1 MTPTTAASAP
11 MSKINYIINYIS
23 ERNPIH
29 TRKLNKTLGGLG
41 ETYNRRAGQFLGKY
55 ELLLAEEGRN
65 LDFAIDCYLKML
77 ADITMETM
85 SFLQTG
91 EYSSKSFEEVNR
103 RVYSNPVVMEYYMH
117 ALLLSQ
123 FLWRH
128 HYEMFEFFTAEL
140 AKHKGRAKNYLEI
153 GGGHGLQVA
162 EATQILGNDAKF
174 TVVDISAT
182 SLNLARRFVENERV
196 KFVHADVFKYQPET
210 KFDFITMG
218 EVLEHMEDPAALLR
232 CAARLLTDDGTLFIT
247 TPANAATIDHI
258 YLFRNADDIR
268 KLVHDSNFKVVSEF
282 YRYAEDVPPEV
293 AERFKVTLHY
303 GACLKKSL
311 PDT

>member
-1 MTPTTAASAP
+1 

-29 TRKLNKTLGGLG
+29 TRKLNKTLTGLG
-41 ETYNRRAGQFLGKY
+41 ETYHQRAGNFLGKY
-55 ELLLAEEGRN
+55 ELLLAEEGKN

-77 ADITMETM
+77 ADITMESM
-85 SFLQTG
+85 SFLRTG
-91 EYSSKSFEEVNR
+91 EYSSKSFEEVNQ
-103 RVYSNPVVMEYYMH
+103 RVYGNPVVMEYYMH

-128 HYEMFEFFTAEL
+128 HYEMFEFFTTEL
-140 AKHKGRAKNYLEI
+140 AKHKDVAKNYLEI

-162 EATQILGNDAKF
+162 EATQILGDDAKF
-174 TVVDISAT
+174 TVVDISVT
-182 SLNLARRFVENERV
+182 SLNLAKRLVNDERV
-196 KFVHADVFKYQPET
+196 NFVHADIFKYQPET

-232 CAARLLTDDGTLFIT
+232 CTANLLTDDGTLFIT

-258 YLFRNADDIR
+258 YLFRNAEEIR
-268 KLVHDSNFKVVSEF
+268 KLIHDSGFTISSEF
-282 YRYAEDVPPEV
+282 YRYAEDVTPEV
-293 AERFKVTLHY
+293 AEKFKVTLHY
-303 GACLKKSL
+303 GACLKKNS
-311 PDT
+311 